1 MKDAG
6 ERNVESPDGRSASP
20 DWRGVWKWMQQI
32 HCFSRNMT
40 KQQQNRELTMGE
52 MEVLAVVSLES
63 ETTPMRLSRATGMKL
78 EAVSRTLR
86 SLEAKGC
93 IRRKKLLSDAR
104 SVLIT
109 LTERGEELL
118 KKDCGL
124 FLGPLYRLER
134 EMGEKT
140 RELLALIEQAN
151 WLLSKAEQEREKKQ
165 AESSEKGE
173 ENEIL

>member
-20 DWRGVWKWMQQI
+20 DWRVMWKWMQQI

-86 SLEAKGC
+86 SLESKGC

-104 SVLIT
+104 ILLIT
-109 LTERGEELL
+109 V
-118 KKDCGL
+118 
-124 FLGPLYRLER
+124 
-134 EMGEKT
+134 
-140 RELLALIEQAN
+140 I
-151 WLLSKAEQEREKKQ
+151 SI
-165 AESSEKGE
+165 
-173 ENEIL
+173 ENEYMIRIRLQMIPEIFCLLLVPRQNNRRSPFLHTESGIIKNHIISDSAGTD

>member
-1 MKDAG
+1 M
-6 ERNVESPDGRSASP
+6 
-20 DWRGVWKWMQQI
+20 
-32 HCFSRNMT
+32 
-40 KQQQNRELTMGE
+40 
-52 MEVLAVVSLES
+52 
-63 ETTPMRLSRATGMKL
+63 
-78 EAVSRTLR
+78 
-86 SLEAKGC
+86 
-93 IRRKKLLSDAR
+93 
-104 SVLIT
+104 
-109 LTERGEELL
+109 
-118 KKDCGL
+118 

>member
-1 MKDAG
+1 
-6 ERNVESPDGRSASP
+6 
-20 DWRGVWKWMQQI
+20 
-32 HCFSRNMT
+32 
-40 KQQQNRELTMGE
+40 MGE

-124 FLGPLYRLER
+124 FLGPLYP
-134 EMGEKT
+134 T
-140 RELLALIEQAN
+140 
-151 WLLSKAEQEREKKQ
+151 
-165 AESSEKGE
+165 
-173 ENEIL
+173 

>member
-1 MKDAG
+1 
-6 ERNVESPDGRSASP
+6 
-20 DWRGVWKWMQQI
+20 
-32 HCFSRNMT
+32 
-40 KQQQNRELTMGE
+40 
-52 MEVLAVVSLES
+52 
-63 ETTPMRLSRATGMKL
+63 MKL

-118 KKDCGL
+118 KKDGGL
-124 FLGPLYRLER
+124 FLGSLYRLER